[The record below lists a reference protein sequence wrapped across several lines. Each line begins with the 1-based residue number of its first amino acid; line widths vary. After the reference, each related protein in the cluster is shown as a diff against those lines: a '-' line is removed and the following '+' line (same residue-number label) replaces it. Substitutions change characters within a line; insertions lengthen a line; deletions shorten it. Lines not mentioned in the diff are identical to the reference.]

1 MTCRLSLQLER
12 ARAYTLICY
21 KRCCSS
27 NLCVA
32 DQGTCSPHLLLK
44 LTCRRQ
50 LLLPLLLPASYI
62 QTSWSCVLQTTNCC
76 YRISWNPQSCSSL
89 LPHLYQVNFLLQ
101 FCNVRTC
108 MHAKTKFS
116 TPARLANIVLSPC
129 IICKT
134 ALSKFYNP
142 LSALDFVHFC

>member
-1 MTCRLSLQLER
+1 MSLITAVER
-12 ARAYTLICY
+12 ACACIYVCY

-32 DQGTCSPHLLLK
+32 DQEPARRICYSNWRVADNFYYRFCYIPAIYRQVGVVCCRLRTVATAFPGNPPSCSP
-44 LTCRRQ
+44 
-50 LLLPLLLPASYI
+50 
-62 QTSWSCVLQTTNCC
+62 V
-76 YRISWNPQSCSSL
+76 

-116 TPARLANIVLSPC
+116 TLARLAKVA
-129 IICKT
+129 IICKN
-134 ALSKFYNP
+134 ALLKFYNP
-142 LSALDFVHFC
+142 LSALDFLHFC